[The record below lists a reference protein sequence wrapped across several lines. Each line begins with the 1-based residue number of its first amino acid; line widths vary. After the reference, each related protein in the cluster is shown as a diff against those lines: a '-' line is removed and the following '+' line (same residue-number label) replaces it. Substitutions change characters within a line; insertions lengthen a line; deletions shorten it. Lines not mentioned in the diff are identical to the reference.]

1 MRNIINQIYYEGIGK
16 SIYEPIENIINSIKN
31 NYVRDFLLYIIRFL
45 YLLLIILIAI
55 FLFYI
60 SYPFK

>member
-1 MRNIINQIYYEGIGK
+1 MHNIIHQIYYEGIG
-16 SIYEPIENIINSIKN
+16 SSLYAPIEKIIKSIKN
-31 NYVRDFLLYIIRFL
+31 EFIVEMLLFIVRFL
-45 YLLLIILIAI
+45 YLLLIIAIGI